1 MQNKITMPL
10 FLLRLSIFVVM
21 LMWTLDKFIAP
32 QHAAAVY
39 EKFYYL
45 GGLGSSIMWLIAIAE
60 LILILLFVAGR
71 FKNIT
76 YLAVLLLHAVST
88 LSSYFKYL
96 DPFNGNLLFFAAWP
110 MLAACYLLYIMRHE
124 DTRFTL

>member
-10 FLLRLSIFVVM
+10 FLLRLSIFLVM

-39 EKFYYL
+39 EKFYHL
-45 GGLGSSIMWLIAIAE
+45 GGLGSSLMWLIAVAE
-60 LILILLFVAGR
+60 LILILLFVVGR

-76 YLAVLLLHAVST
+76 YLAVLLFHAVST

-96 DPFNGNLLFFAAWP
+96 DPFNGNLVFFAAWP
-110 MLAACYLLYIMRHE
+110 MLAGCYLLYIMRDE
-124 DTRFTL
+124 DTRFNL